1 LWFKRLAS
9 RGEEFGVSAPRCL
22 LIGAG
27 RVAGGFV
34 APLLRD
40 AGWEVILVSRSR
52 RVVEAINEGGGLWVR
67 TGADPPEDR
76 WVGGLSAV
84 SLRDPSLPHLAAGV
98 DLLATAVGPS
108 ALPDVGRTL
117 APLLRARMAASVAPI
132 NVITFE
138 NHRRAPE
145 VLATSLIEKNPFLA
159 RMICR
164 RVGIGGAAVWRTISR
179 RRVTSKGVRF
189 DADDADECYADALAL
204 IPGAPPLDDSIPGIE
219 LVRAFDDRMI
229 EKLWIFNAGHAAAAY
244 LGWQRGCGT
253 VREAMACPTVRAA
266 VAEVVTEAQLAFEAY
281 LSMRPGSV
289 SIPARPLNRIIDSYA
304 DPGLED
310 PIVRVAREPR
320 RKLAADD
327 RLIGPGV
334 ACLAAGFR
342 PLALADTIAAAL
354 SYAEPTDTQ
363 ATDLQREIELLG
375 PEGVLA
381 KLGNLDPQD
390 ELVWL
395 VCQGYERRS
404 VATTALLADGP
415 AGRRAPFT
423 LAEHLRRRAQGRGVG
438 SQRRLQTLEDRGLP
452 TAVPRRT

>member
-1 LWFKRLAS
+1 
-9 RGEEFGVSAPRCL
+9 VSAPRCL

-40 AGWEVILVSRSR
+40 AGWEIILVSRSR
-52 RVVEAINEGGGLWVR
+52 RVVETINEGGGLWVR

-76 WVGGLSAV
+76 WVGGISAV
-84 SLRDPSLPHLAAGV
+84 SLRDPGLPYLAAGA

-108 ALPDVGRTL
+108 ALPGVGRTL
-117 APLLRARMAASVAPI
+117 APLLRARLAASAAPI

-145 VLATSLIEKNPFLA
+145 VLAASLIEEDPFLA

-164 RVGIGGAAVWRTISR
+164 RVGIGGAVLWRTISR
-179 RRVTSKGVRF
+179 RTITSKGVQF
-189 DADDADECYADALAL
+189 DTDGADECYADALAL
-204 IPGAPPLDDSIPGIE
+204 VPGAPPLDGSVPGVE

-229 EKLWIFNAGHAAAAY
+229 EKLWIFNAGHATAAY
-244 LGWQRGCGT
+244 LGWQCGCRT
-253 VREAMACPTVRAA
+253 VREAMACPTVRAP
-266 VAEVVTEAQLAFEAY
+266 VAEVVTEAQRAFEAY

-289 SIPARPLNRIIDSYA
+289 SIPARSLKRILDYYA

-327 RLIGPGV
+327 RLIGPAV
-334 ACLAAGFR
+334 ACSAAGFR

-354 SYAEPTDTQ
+354 SYAEPTDPQ

-375 PEGVLA
+375 LEGVLVG
-381 KLGNLDPQD
+381 LGNLDPQD
-390 ELVWL
+390 ELVRL
-395 VCQGYERRS
+395 VRHNYERRS
-404 VATTALLADGP
+404 VATALLADGP
-415 AGRRAPFT
+415 ARRRATFT
-423 LAEHLRRRAQGRGVG
+423 LAQHLRRRAHGRG
-438 SQRRLQTLEDRGLP
+438 T
-452 TAVPRRT
+452 TVPRRT